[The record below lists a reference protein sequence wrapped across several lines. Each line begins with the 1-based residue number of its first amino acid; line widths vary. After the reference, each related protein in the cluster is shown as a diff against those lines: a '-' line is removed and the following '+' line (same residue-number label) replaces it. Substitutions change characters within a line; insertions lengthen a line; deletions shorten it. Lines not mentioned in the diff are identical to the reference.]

1 MKYYFADTDKRKIK
15 KDIEII
21 IINQKNLEKKRKCQ
35 KKKIIKKGKST

>member
-21 IINQKNLEKKRKCQ
+21 IIKAENLEKKKKC
-35 KKKIIKKGKST
+35 